1 MASYAGQLPLAV
13 TMGEPAGIGPEL
25 IARIWRRR
33 HELTLPPIAYVGA
46 ADALCAYDKDLPIRL
61 ITDPAQLSAGNDSTL
76 PVFDIPTKT
85 TIIPGTLNPDN
96 GNAVI
101 KSIDAAVQLASNGQ
115 VAGIVTA
122 PIHKAGLYRAGFG
135 APGHTEYLARLCGL
149 DDDQSV
155 MMLATTGLRVI
166 PITTHVPLKDVARV
180 LTADKIIHAGVVT
193 AHDLRARF
201 GIENPRLAVAG
212 LNPHAG
218 EDGTIGMEEATHIKP
233 AIWALRDHGIDVVG
247 PAPADTLFHAEA
259 REKYDA
265 VLCMYHDQ
273 ALIPLKTLDFWGG
286 VNITLGLPIIRTSPD
301 HGTAL
306 TLSGKGICRL
316 DSMIAAIMTA
326 DDIARRVRS
335 GCRNETTDDG

>member
-1 MASYAGQLPLAV
+1 MTSQAVQLPLAV

-25 IARIWRRR
+25 ITSIWRKRR
-33 HELTLPPIAYVGA
+33 ELALPSITYIGA
-46 ADALCAYDKDLPIRL
+46 ADALHTYDNNIPIRL
-61 ITDPAQLSAGNDSTL
+61 ITDAAQLSIWDDTAL
-76 PVFDIPTKT
+76 PVFDIPTAA
-85 TIIPGTLNPDN
+85 TILPGTLNPDN
-96 GNAVI
+96 GSAVI
-101 KSIDAAVQLASNGQ
+101 KSIDTAVQLATDGH
-115 VAGIVTA
+115 VTGIVTA
-122 PIHKAGLYRAGFG
+122 PIHKAGLYRAGFD

-149 DDDQSV
+149 NDDQSV

-166 PITTHVPLKDVARV
+166 PVTAHVPLKDVARV
-180 LTADKIIHAGVVT
+180 LTADKIVHAGIVA
-193 AHDLRARF
+193 AHDLRTRF
-201 GIENPRLAVAG
+201 GIERPKLAIAG

-233 AIWALRDHGIDVVG
+233 AVWMLKDHGIDVTG

-306 TLSGKGICRL
+306 SLAGKGTCKL
-316 DSMIAAIMTA
+316 DSMIAAIKTA
-326 DDIARRVRS
+326 
-335 GCRNETTDDG
+335 NEMAQRTSIDNSNATTDDG